1 MVRTPRDWCPGATY
15 HVTARGNRKQDLFH
29 DIEDRKKYL
38 SYLQDTKEKFHFT
51 IHAYCL
57 MSNHIHLLIETHDV
71 PLEQIF
77 RILHTRYA
85 IYFNKK
91 YDYVGHVFQGR
102 YGSTKIDTPA
112 YFIKVSRYIHQN
124 PVKAKLT
131 VVPEYYPWSS
141 YPSYVHSIDN
151 PLLSKERTLAYFP
164 DSEVKLYKEYVDKE
178 DEKEDLNKEFDE
190 NTIKI
195 VKK

>member
-1 MVRTPRDWCPGATY
+1 MRMPRDWRPGATY

-29 DIEDRKKYL
+29 DAEDRKKYL
-38 SYLQDTKEKFHFT
+38 LYLQETKDKYPFT
-51 IHAYCL
+51 LHAYCL

-85 IYFNKK
+85 IFFNKK

-112 YFIKVSRYIHQN
+112 YFMKASRYIHQN

-141 YPSYVHSIDN
+141 YPAFVHSLAD
-151 PLLSKERTLAYFP
+151 PLLSKERTLSYFP
-164 DSEVKLYKEYVDKE
+164 DSQVQLYKEYVDKE
-178 DEKEDLNKEFDE
+178 EKNDLKNEKHEETTTKMVNK
-190 NTIKI
+190 
-195 VKK
+195 